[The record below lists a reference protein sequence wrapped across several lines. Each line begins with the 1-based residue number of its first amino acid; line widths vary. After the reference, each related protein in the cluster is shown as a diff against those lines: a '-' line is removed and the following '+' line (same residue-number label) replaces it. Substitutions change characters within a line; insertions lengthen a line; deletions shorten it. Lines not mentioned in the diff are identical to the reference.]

1 MRASLMDAKTTTS
14 STSDRIRH
22 RSDRAL
28 PRRAPLRAV
37 RPPARIP
44 PQHGAPARRTR
55 PRRTARRRRPRHD
68 RRLPPLP
75 RDVERGPSLRSLR
88 PQPGRA
94 RSLRGH
100 ASLPRDRRGSRLR
113 RGLPPRTPFHDSR
126 QDPGGFDGR
135 AIRPTTGA
143 DDIGVIASWNTQ
155 TPDADSG
162 HSHRHGHHQ
171 PAQLADGRTV
181 ATAQE
186 NLGRV
191 STTPRDQPPPGT
203 AGRTAYAH
211 RRGQGAIVDVPSAT
225 GTPAAASA
233 RASCT

>member
-1 MRASLMDAKTTTS
+1 MRTELGRRGIAGRCERRVLRPVLPVSHPRRGPRASPHGPRRRQRHLQD
-14 STSDRIRH
+14 DRIRH
-22 RSDRAL
+22 RPDRAL

-126 QDPGGFDGR
+126 QDPGGLRRPCDSSRDGR
-135 AIRPTTGA
+135 G
-143 DDIGVIASWNTQ
+143 
-155 TPDADSG
+155 
-162 HSHRHGHHQ
+162 
-171 PAQLADGRTV
+171 
-181 ATAQE
+181 
-186 NLGRV
+186 
-191 STTPRDQPPPGT
+191 
-203 AGRTAYAH
+203 
-211 RRGQGAIVDVPSAT
+211 
-225 GTPAAASA
+225 
-233 RASCT
+233 